1 MTQIVQEQQWQTWN
15 RTHWSINIHSVV
27 TCRLCLWGF
36 IHRCALRCL
45 CSVFCSL
52 LTRQI
57 CQRAEWGLAV
67 LATVWGRCWTRLWK
81 QAGDCRFDLTFCLR
95 CGWSTNCFVCVS
107 GVVRLCA
114 RRERERA
121 QKALCPW
128 LRQRADSESSVTV
141 MSCVFSLSPST
152 EWKACLWYQQLG
164 QKDRSRWRKPCSGGE
179 RERWKV

>member
-81 QAGDCRFDLTFCLR
+81 QAGDCRFDLTFCLK

-114 RRERERA
+114 RRERESTKSTLSLV
-121 QKALCPW
+121 KAASWQRVIRHCHVLCIF
-128 LRQRADSESSVTV
+128 TV
-141 MSCVFSLSPST
+141 ALDWMEGLPLISAT
-152 EWKACLWYQQLG
+152 WTKG
-164 QKDRSRWRKPCSGGE
+164 QIPLKE
-179 RERWKV
+179 AV